1 MWLFEWFTDTGKYVQ
16 NKGKIKSHVI
26 MVTTVTLTRDEIMW
40 DCSFQ
45 MMLHYNIANYKDV
58 NEFLALLAR
67 RQGRLKKHGV
77 PDVNRAAKMML
88 QDWNLW
94 VISHSFSQCI
104 YRYGIM

>member
-1 MWLFEWFTDTGKYVQ
+1 MSNG
-16 NKGKIKSHVI
+16 
-26 MVTTVTLTRDEIMW
+26 
-40 DCSFQ
+40 SFQ
-45 MMLHYNIANYKDV
+45 MMLHYNIANYSDV

-94 VISHSFSQCI
+94 VISHLFSQSI
-104 YRYGIM
+104 YRYGIMWGASPGFDVCYQYVMCDIIG